1 MARTCDYRQLVKDF
15 QQRHLLA
22 DPSRPAERGGT
33 GMQRWRRAVNIVQ
46 QLREARQEEPKP
58 LLALLLL
65 LLTLDVR
72 FLACV
77 MSWTIAKS
85 KT

>member
-1 MARTCDYRQLVKDF
+1 
-15 QQRHLLA
+15 
-22 DPSRPAERGGT
+22 
-33 GMQRWRRAVNIVQ
+33 MQRWRRAVNVVQ

-85 KT
+85 KTGWTQTCTYNTWNAGIFLTRSTLEHIK